1 MRARRGLPGVVLGAS
16 LVAVG
21 NVAHGD
27 IAARPTT
34 VHAIT
39 GARVVVEPGA
49 DPISATIVI
58 RDGIVEAV
66 GPDIDIPSDARVHDR
81 EGRVIYA
88 GFIEPYLSI
97 SIEEKA
103 PVGPTP
109 AGASRDSRDATPATT
124 TAGPGPVHENRR
136 VRSHVRAIEFLP
148 IPRAVGEELRRAG
161 YTAALSASSS
171 GIFRGGAALVALV
184 ENDVASH
191 VYLPEAAQV
200 YAFEHGSWGD
210 TSYPASLMGAIAL
223 TRQCFLDAEWL
234 RRAEAAWAADPA
246 RVIRPEENLSLR
258 ALLPVLDRERPLF
271 MECEDLRMIARAAA
285 IADEFELKVVV
296 VSGGSDEY
304 RNPEWLAKTLNDVG
318 AVLVVAVNFPP
329 PPYWE
334 HPDQASDVELDD
346 LIQWERAPTGLGAL
360 ASAGVR
366 FSVTSQGLPTRGSI
380 FERLQTSIELGLDR
394 DVALAALTTEPARLF
409 GLSDRLGTI
418 ATGKRA
424 NLTVCSDELFRDD
437 GRPVEVW
444 IDGVRY
450 GDDPGR
456 ANEADVLGRWRIAF
470 PEAPGAGRLSIKIS
484 RGEGELKAT
493 IEIPPDAGEQAGT
506 EPGAEEIVLRDVR
519 LTRDGALEF
528 VIPSG
533 AAGFPL
539 DGHFTGRVRGDQ
551 AVGDLRVGEDVFAAR
566 ALRLPE
572 ERKEKRLYE
581 IGPSLSADAAP
592 WPPIVTGREARTV
605 HVRNATIWTCA
616 AGGTMENADLIASDG
631 LVVAVGPG
639 LDAPAGALVVDGTG
653 KHVTPGIIDCHSH
666 AAISGDVNE
675 GTHSCTAEVRVSD
688 VIDPQSAATYRQ
700 LAGGVTVQNLLHGS
714 ANVIGGQNA
723 VVKMRWGEPADALL
737 FDGAPAGIKFALG
750 ENVKQ
755 SNWGDR
761 FTTRYP
767 QTRMGVE
774 QFLRDRFLAAL
785 DHRTSHERWERERRG
800 EVPRRDLE
808 LEALLEVIDGSRLIH
823 CHAYRQDE
831 ILLLLRVMEEFGVR
845 VATFQHALEAYK
857 VADEIA
863 AHGAGA
869 SIFSDWWAFKFEV
882 YDAIPYNGVIL
893 RDRGVLTSLNSDSPE
908 LSRRL
913 NLEAAKMIKYGGV
926 ADEEALKFVTLHP
939 ALQLGIDRWVG
950 TLEPGKHA
958 DFVIWS
964 DHPLSDR
971 AMCLETW
978 VDGVQRFSRARDFV
992 ARGEARA
999 LRDALLDK
1007 AKTMR
1012 DSFKQE
1018 PPFNPTFGAVYG
1030 ASLEE
1035 AGLFL
1040 PKGAC
1045 VAALDHDAAL
1055 EER

>member
-1 MRARRGLPGVVLGAS
+1 
-16 LVAVG
+16 
-21 NVAHGD
+21 
-27 IAARPTT
+27 
-34 VHAIT
+34 
-39 GARVVVEPGA
+39 
-49 DPISATIVI
+49 
-58 RDGIVEAV
+58 
-66 GPDIDIPSDARVHDR
+66 
-81 EGRVIYA
+81 
-88 GFIEPYLSI
+88 
-97 SIEEKA
+97 
-103 PVGPTP
+103 
-109 AGASRDSRDATPATT
+109 
-124 TAGPGPVHENRR
+124 
-136 VRSHVRAIEFLP
+136 VRQ
-148 IPRAVGEELRRAG
+148 ELREAG
-161 YTAALSASSS
+161 YTVALAAPSS
-171 GIFRGGAALVALV
+171 GIFRGSAVLVALV

-200 YAFEHGSWGD
+200 YAFEHGTWGD
-210 TSYPASLMGAIAL
+210 ASYPTSLMGAIAL
-223 TRQCFLDAEWL
+223 TRQCLLDADWL
-234 RRAEAAWAADPA
+234 RRAETALSADPA

-271 MECEDLRMIARAAA
+271 IECEDVRMIARAARVA
-285 IADEFELKVVV
+285 SEFALKVVV

-304 RNPEWLAKTLNDVG
+304 RDPEWLAETLTDIG
-318 AVLVVAVNFPP
+318 AGLVAAVNFPP

-334 HPDQASDVELDD
+334 HPDQASGVELDD
-346 LIQWERAPTGLGAL
+346 LLRWERAPTGLGAL

-366 FSVTSQGLPTRGSI
+366 FSVTSQGLPARGAL
-380 FERLQTSIELGLDR
+380 FERLQTAIALGLSR

-409 GLSDRLGTI
+409 GLAERLGTI
-418 ATGKRA
+418 APGKRA
-424 NLTVCSDELFRDD
+424 NLSVYSDELFQDD
-437 GRPVEVW
+437 SHAVEVW
-444 IDGVRY
+444 IDGIRY
-450 GDDPGR
+450 GKDSGR
-456 ANEADVLGRWRIAF
+456 ANEADVMARWRITFA
-470 PEAPGAGRLSIKIS
+470 EAPGAGRLSIEIS

-493 IEIPPDAGEQAGT
+493 VEPSPDAGEEVGT
-506 EPGAEEIVLRDVR
+506 GGGAEEVVLRDVQ

-528 VIPSG
+528 VIPRG
-533 AAGFPL
+533 VAGLPA

-572 ERKEKRLYE
+572 KRKEKRLYE
-581 IGPSLSADAAP
+581 MGPSLSADAAP
-592 WPPIVTGREARTV
+592 WPPIVTAREPQTV

-616 AGGTMENADLIASDG
+616 AGGTMESADLIASNG
-631 LVVAVGPG
+631 IVVAVGPG
-639 LDAPAGALVVDGTG
+639 LDTPAGALVLDGTD

-675 GTHSCTAEVRVSD
+675 GTESCTAEVRISD
-688 VIDPQSAATYRQ
+688 VIDPESAATYRQ

-737 FDGAPAGIKFALG
+737 FDEAPAGIKFALG

-755 SNWGDR
+755 SNWGDQ

-785 DHRTSHERWERERRG
+785 DHRRSHERWARERKG
-800 EVPRRDLE
+800 EMPRRDLE
-808 LEALLEVIDGSRLIH
+808 LEAILEVIDGSRLIH

-831 ILLLLRVMEEFGVR
+831 ILLLMRVMAEFGVR

-882 YDAIPYNGVIL
+882 YDAIPYGGAIL

-913 NLEAAKMIKYGGV
+913 NLEAAKMIKYGDV
-926 ADEEALKFVTLHP
+926 AEEEALKFVTLHP

-950 TLEPGKHA
+950 TLEPGKEA

-971 AMCLETW
+971 AICLETW
-978 VDGVQRFSRARDFV
+978 VDGVRRFSRAHDLV

-999 LRDALLDK
+999 LRDALLDQ

-1012 DSFKQE
+1012 DSFKNE

-1035 AGLFL
+1035 AGLVL

-1045 VAALDHDAAL
+1045 VAAVDRDAAA
-1055 EER
+1055 EE